1 MTDYLHVHLLGLKT
15 LSDIICLV
23 CSNDNFDN
31 FHSRYK
37 L

>member
-1 MTDYLHVHLLGLKT
+1 MTDYLQVHLLGLKT
-15 LSDIICLV
+15 LSDIICLAY
-23 CSNDNFDN
+23 SNHNFDK